1 MDIECRKFENQTKNK
16 KRYDI
21 LRSLVRYEVVK
32 VLKVLIT
39 DDEQMICNLIANIL
53 DWEDM
58 GFQIIGMANTG
69 TDAFD
74 IIQKEKPDVV
84 ISDIRMPGY
93 DGIQLIQKTAEAGIQ
108 AVFVMISGY
117 KQFEYAQNAM
127 KYGVK
132 YYLLKPIS
140 EEKLRETMIEIGR
153 ELDVKQQK
161 IVEERHLRRQVQEA
175 RDKMKRRFLTTV
187 LAANEKDDLE
197 SDISRNAVNAEYNTE
212 FKDGEYRAVFVK
224 VDIRGAVGKSAEY
237 LQDKIE
243 QYVEK
248 FGKDFSES
256 ISTYTHSGIVVLFNY
271 KNEDEEEIKRKI
283 EELWTDL
290 DDYVK
295 NFEGFS
301 VVIGVSEATGQFK
314 ETRKCIVESM
324 DAVKY
329 RIKNPESKILYYDEF
344 DYQRRPVGTIITPV
358 KRQNYLAKIESG
370 SAEDAAA
377 CIDEA
382 VRMIR
387 YEITNYSPVMLYD
400 TLIYYVDLLNKTLD
414 KAQKEK
420 MEEYFEQW
428 NERIDNERTELKLTE
443 ATKAYVTKVIQYVQE
458 EKKDKDIRP
467 VREVKTYL
475 EENYHQ
481 EISLNDLA
489 DMVSLNASYLS
500 ALFKKETGMTYTEY
514 VMFCRLEKAKELLAD
529 TGKSIAEIADA
540 VGYHDTRHFSKL
552 FTRNIGLKPSEY
564 RKLYS

>member
-1 MDIECRKFENQTKNK
+1 M
-16 KRYDI
+16 
-21 LRSLVRYEVVK
+21 
-32 VLKVLIT
+32 LKVLIT

-140 EEKLRETMIEIGR
+140 EEKLRETMMEIGR

-187 LAANEKDDLE
+187 LAANEKDNLE

-344 DYQRRPVGTIITPV
+344 D
-358 KRQNYLAKIESG
+358 
-370 SAEDAAA
+370 
-377 CIDEA
+377 
-382 VRMIR
+382 
-387 YEITNYSPVMLYD
+387 D

-489 DMVSLNASYLS
+489 DIVSLNASYLS

>member
-1 MDIECRKFENQTKNK
+1 M
-16 KRYDI
+16 
-21 LRSLVRYEVVK
+21 
-32 VLKVLIT
+32 LKVLIT

-140 EEKLRETMIEIGR
+140 EEKLRETMMEIGR

-187 LAANEKDDLE
+187 LAANEKDNLE

-414 KAQKEK
+414 KAQKERWK
-420 MEEYFEQW
+420 NTSNSGTNGSTMNGQ
-428 NERIDNERTELKLTE
+428 N
-443 ATKAYVTKVIQYVQE
+443 
-458 EKKDKDIRP
+458 
-467 VREVKTYL
+467 
-475 EENYHQ
+475 
-481 EISLNDLA
+481 
-489 DMVSLNASYLS
+489 
-500 ALFKKETGMTYTEY
+500 
-514 VMFCRLEKAKELLAD
+514 
-529 TGKSIAEIADA
+529 
-540 VGYHDTRHFSKL
+540 
-552 FTRNIGLKPSEY
+552 
-564 RKLYS
+564 

>member
-1 MDIECRKFENQTKNK
+1 M
-16 KRYDI
+16 
-21 LRSLVRYEVVK
+21 VK

-108 AVFVMISGY
+108 VVFVMISGY

-140 EEKLRETMIEIGR
+140 EEKLRETMMEIGR

-187 LAANEKDDLE
+187 LAANEKDNLE

-489 DMVSLNASYLS
+489 DIVSLNASYLS

>member
-1 MDIECRKFENQTKNK
+1 M
-16 KRYDI
+16 
-21 LRSLVRYEVVK
+21 
-32 VLKVLIT
+32 LKVLIT

-74 IIQKEKPDVV
+74 IIQKEKSDVV

-140 EEKLRETMIEIGR
+140 EEKLRETMTEIGR

-187 LAANEKDDLE
+187 LAANEKDDSE
-197 SDISRNAVNAEYNTE
+197 IDISRNAVNVEYNTE
-212 FKDGEYRAVFVK
+212 FKDGKYRAVFVK

-271 KNEDEEEIKRKI
+271 KSEDEEEIKRKI

-314 ETRKCIVESM
+314 ETRKCIAESM

-344 DYQRRPVGTIITPV
+344 DYQRRLVGTIITPV

-428 NERIDNERTELKLTE
+428 NERIDNERTGLKLTE
-443 ATKAYVTKVIQYVQE
+443 ATKAYVTKVIQCVQE

-467 VREVKTYL
+467 VREVKAYL

>member
-1 MDIECRKFENQTKNK
+1 
-16 KRYDI
+16 
-21 LRSLVRYEVVK
+21 

-140 EEKLRETMIEIGR
+140 EEKLRETMMEIGR

-187 LAANEKDDLE
+187 LAANEKDNLE

-489 DMVSLNASYLS
+489 DIVSLNASYLS

-564 RKLYS
+564 RKCILNGDVICGKRK

>member
-1 MDIECRKFENQTKNK
+1 M
-16 KRYDI
+16 
-21 LRSLVRYEVVK
+21 
-32 VLKVLIT
+32 LKVLIT

-140 EEKLRETMIEIGR
+140 EEKLRETMMEIGR

-187 LAANEKDDLE
+187 LAANEKDNLE

-489 DMVSLNASYLS
+489 DIVSLNASYLS

-564 RKLYS
+564 RKCILNGDVICGKRK

>member
-1 MDIECRKFENQTKNK
+1 M
-16 KRYDI
+16 
-21 LRSLVRYEVVK
+21 
-32 VLKVLIT
+32 LKVLIT

-53 DWEDM
+53 DGEDM

-140 EEKLRETMIEIGR
+140 EEKLRETMMEIGR

-489 DMVSLNASYLS
+489 DIVSLNASYLS

>member
-1 MDIECRKFENQTKNK
+1 
-16 KRYDI
+16 
-21 LRSLVRYEVVK
+21 VVK

-140 EEKLRETMIEIGR
+140 EEKLRETMMEIGR

-161 IVEERHLRRQVQEA
+161 IVEERHLRRKVQEA

-187 LAANEKDDLE
+187 LAANEKDNLE

-489 DMVSLNASYLS
+489 DIVSLNASYLS

>member
-1 MDIECRKFENQTKNK
+1 M
-16 KRYDI
+16 
-21 LRSLVRYEVVK
+21 VK

-140 EEKLRETMIEIGR
+140 EEKLRETMMEIGR

-161 IVEERHLRRQVQEA
+161 IVEERHLRRKVQEA

-187 LAANEKDDLE
+187 LAANEKDNLE

-489 DMVSLNASYLS
+489 DIVSLNASYLS

>member
-1 MDIECRKFENQTKNK
+1 M
-16 KRYDI
+16 
-21 LRSLVRYEVVK
+21 
-32 VLKVLIT
+32 LKVLIT

-140 EEKLRETMIEIGR
+140 EEKLRETMMEIGR

-161 IVEERHLRRQVQEA
+161 IVEERHLRRKVQEA

-187 LAANEKDDLE
+187 LAANEKDNLE

-283 EELWTDL
+283 EELWRDL

-489 DMVSLNASYLS
+489 DIVSLNASYLS

>member
-1 MDIECRKFENQTKNK
+1 M
-16 KRYDI
+16 
-21 LRSLVRYEVVK
+21 
-32 VLKVLIT
+32 LKVLIT

-140 EEKLRETMIEIGR
+140 EEKLRETMMEIGR

-187 LAANEKDDLE
+187 LAANEKDNLE

-248 FGKDFSES
+248 F
-256 ISTYTHSGIVVLFNY
+256 
-271 KNEDEEEIKRKI
+271 
-283 EELWTDL
+283 
-290 DDYVK
+290 
-295 NFEGFS
+295 
-301 VVIGVSEATGQFK
+301 
-314 ETRKCIVESM
+314 
-324 DAVKY
+324 
-329 RIKNPESKILYYDEF
+329 
-344 DYQRRPVGTIITPV
+344 
-358 KRQNYLAKIESG
+358 
-370 SAEDAAA
+370 
-377 CIDEA
+377 
-382 VRMIR
+382 
-387 YEITNYSPVMLYD
+387 
-400 TLIYYVDLLNKTLD
+400 
-414 KAQKEK
+414 
-420 MEEYFEQW
+420 
-428 NERIDNERTELKLTE
+428 
-443 ATKAYVTKVIQYVQE
+443 
-458 EKKDKDIRP
+458 
-467 VREVKTYL
+467 
-475 EENYHQ
+475 
-481 EISLNDLA
+481 
-489 DMVSLNASYLS
+489 
-500 ALFKKETGMTYTEY
+500 
-514 VMFCRLEKAKELLAD
+514 
-529 TGKSIAEIADA
+529 
-540 VGYHDTRHFSKL
+540 
-552 FTRNIGLKPSEY
+552 
-564 RKLYS
+564 

>member
-1 MDIECRKFENQTKNK
+1 
-16 KRYDI
+16 
-21 LRSLVRYEVVK
+21 VVK

-140 EEKLRETMIEIGR
+140 EEKLRETMMEIGR

-187 LAANEKDDLE
+187 LAANEKDNLE

-489 DMVSLNASYLS
+489 DIVSLNASYLS

-564 RKLYS
+564 RKCILNGDVICGKRK